1 MLPNLKESKLE
12 ISSRSSV
19 PRKLLPKLPS
29 YSKSRASDLNSKTEV
44 VDETLLTGLLDYPNL
59 MRSIRNVGG
68 QVQLPQPAPPKP
80 TTTRPSNG
88 TVSVAAQAARIDL
101 DGGDD
106 QEAEEITGN
115 WEVTQNYQDGD
126 DSEQEWTVRG
136 KEENLDKL
144 VSILESAI
152 EKAKS
157 ATHVGL
163 LTGLPRS
170 TFPRIIGSK

>member
-1 MLPNLKESKLE
+1 
-12 ISSRSSV
+12 
-19 PRKLLPKLPS
+19 
-29 YSKSRASDLNSKTEV
+29 
-44 VDETLLTGLLDYPNL
+44 

-68 QVQLPQPAPPKP
+68 QVNLPQPAPPKP
-80 TTTRPSNG
+80 TATRPSNG
-88 TVSVAAQAARIDL
+88 VSHAAQAARIDT

-106 QEAEEITGN
+106 QDAEEITGN
-115 WEVTQNYQDGD
+115 WEMIQNYQDAD

-144 VSILESAI
+144 VSILETAV
-152 EKAKS
+152 EKAKA
-157 ATHVGL
+157 ATYVGL